1 LRSNFVYDPEES
13 SREDITIVFTHLSTL
28 RDRNERERERERKR
42 ERAWGERERERKG
55 ERNELARPVQ

>member
-28 RDRNERERERERKR
+28 RDRNEREREREKERKSVGR
-42 ERAWGERERERKG
+42 ERERERKG